1 MKFKAPGRPKR
12 KKNKSNATEEEVTA
26 ALAEQE
32 TPAVEQEASQE
43 QPEQQ
48 EPSEPINA
56 AEETQ
61 QETTEETEQQE
72 TAESLVADNEAGNVS
87 GEEQETWEEAP
98 EITGTEPTESY
109 PEIVE
114 PAATEDAATEPDPV
128 AVQPSPVP
136 TVEVTDEDCNEDFQ
150 LAESHEEEEEVSV
163 ELSAV
168 PPLFGIL
175 KKGPYMVPNASPK
188 LAKTLKKQKWSTQ
201 FCRIDPALFQIF
213 CCDKDRGKLYETQA
227 PVETDGKCMFFHIGI
242 YTSVTEGIEEDSKA
256 KEFTFK
262 ITGLNGG
269 PDNTLTLSTSTP
281 EEREKWCKT
290 IRRSVNRIHIDQDRL
305 GDHTKL
311 RKMLTG
317 QEAEISILEE
327 ELEKMA
333 VVTGECAGRAS
344 IAEEKLKLVER
355 ELAESQSKLRLANDE
370 VTSLRTQLAIME
382 ERTRNLNILA
392 DDVNGVNAE
401 EVEAA
406 REAMQK
412 ERAERLKAIQLE
424 VGGDEDYLEK
434 YKKYLNL
441 KRDAVLQKH
450 GSQYS
455 VNSLGI
461 GQPKVSPSTANAP
474 LALN

>member
-43 QPEQQ
+43 QPEEQ

-61 QETTEETEQQE
+61 QETTEETQQQE

-98 EITGTEPTESY
+98 EITGAEPTESY

-128 AVQPSPVP
+128 VVQPSPVP

-213 CCDKDRGKLYETQA
+213 CCDKDR
-227 PVETDGKCMFFHIGI
+227 
-242 YTSVTEGIEEDSKA
+242 
-256 KEFTFK
+256 
-262 ITGLNGG
+262 
-269 PDNTLTLSTSTP
+269 
-281 EEREKWCKT
+281 
-290 IRRSVNRIHIDQDRL
+290 DRL

>member
-1 MKFKAPGRPKR
+1 MKFKAPTRR
-12 KKNKSNATEEEVTA
+12 KKNKSNATEEEVA
-26 ALAEQE
+26 KALAEEAPAEAAPEETKQE
-32 TPAVEQEASQE
+32 DAPEPPAEPAETVVAPEDPEPVDQEAE
-43 QPEQQ
+43 APEASA
-48 EPSEPINA
+48 EAP
-56 AEETQ
+56 AEESGEPEVDN
-61 QETTEETEQQE
+61 ETSPEIIEPPAPEE
-72 TAESLVADNEAGNVS
+72 TAE
-87 GEEQETWEEAP
+87 
-98 EITGTEPTESY
+98 PTPTPIE
-109 PEIVE
+109 
-114 PAATEDAATEPDPV
+114 
-128 AVQPSPVP
+128 PSPVP
-136 TVEVTDEDCNEDFQ
+136 TVEITDEDCNGEDQ
-150 LAESHEEEEEVSV
+150 PAESPEEEISL
-163 ELSAV
+163 ELAAV
-168 PPLFGIL
+168 PTLFGIL

-188 LAKTLKKQKWSTQ
+188 TSKTLKKQKWSTQ

-227 PVETDGKCMFFHIGI
+227 PVETDGKCMFFHIGQF
-242 YTSVTEGIEEDSKA
+242 TTVTEGIEEDSKA

-269 PDNTLTLSTSTP
+269 PENTLTMSTSTA

-333 VVTGECAGRAS
+333 VMAGECSGRAS
-344 IAEEKLKLVER
+344 IAEEKLRLVER
-355 ELAESQSKLRLANDE
+355 ELVDSQNKFEKANEE
-370 VTSLRTQLAIME
+370 VLSLRMQLSIME

-392 DDVNGVNAE
+392 DDVNGVSAE

-406 REAMQK
+406 RELMQK

-424 VGGDEDYLEK
+424 VGGEEDYLEK

-455 VNSLGI
+455 VNSMGI
-461 GQPKVSPSTANAP
+461 GQPKVSPSAATAP
-474 LALN
+474 LSMN